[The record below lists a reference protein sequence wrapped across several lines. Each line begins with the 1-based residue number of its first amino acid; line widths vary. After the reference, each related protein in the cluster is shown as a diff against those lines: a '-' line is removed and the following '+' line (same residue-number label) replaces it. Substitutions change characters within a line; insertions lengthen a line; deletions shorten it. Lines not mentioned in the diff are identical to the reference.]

1 MAEDLSLKMKIT
13 NSDKNML
20 CMLIEEPKVEY

>member
-13 NSDKNML
+13 NSDRNMI
-20 CMLIEEPKVEY
+20 CMTIEEPKLD